1 MKNLWLAVCTV
12 MLAVAC
18 DNDNNQQQTVLNGTA
33 VSIQSAVIPPVGG
46 EIMFAVTTDAP
57 WKVYDKPDWLI
68 LTPAEGKAGTTSVQ
82 MSAEMNRTYQDRDCT
97 LRIETSTG
105 SLSETVA
112 VSQEYPYIELS
123 RDGVDFAWNCS
134 ETLESEAEVIT
145 LHSNVEWKLTP
156 VMPNLVELREEA
168 ETAEENP
175 TPGADWIQYTAALRS
190 EADEIDW
197 LSFSP
202 SSGTGDAELR
212 FCPKTYNISREPR
225 EMVIRVEG
233 PLDTYELNFSQANLR
248 FIVEPETLAA
258 FDAANPEAAQVQVD
272 AERPW
277 TLLSAPSWIEASPAE
292 GVDITTLT
300 IQPDGANPTREDRSG
315 EVVLL
320 CEEVVE
326 RKISV
331 AQYGY
336 VFDVAPTS
344 FDLENAD
351 TESHQISLTS
361 SGAWEARNVPEWI
374 ELSAAEG
381 AGGGVAEMLT
391 LRATGQNLE
400 LEERQATIEFGS
412 KQNTLSQNV
421 QVSQAAFIFE
431 TSATQTVI
439 PTLSTDAYELSIRC
453 SGPWTVSSSE
463 TWLELSKSSGT
474 GDEVIT
480 FRAKSANTDEK
491 PRESTIT
498 VTSTLNHLT
507 RTSKIT
513 QRGYVFTVTPQNY
526 AYPTLPGQSNR
537 CQVQIECSAS
547 WNISSKPDW
556 IQATAMSGVGD
567 ASVTLSA
574 ENNTL
579 LAERSGTVTFTS
591 VYNGATKHLN
601 VQVSQDKFIF
611 EVSASSFDV
620 PTIVSTPCVATV
632 QCSSEWSVLN
642 LPEWIKASPMTHT
655 GNGSVSFNV
664 ESNPQLQSRSATVQ
678 VKSTLGGHTHDI
690 AFTQAAFQFDS
701 SPVTHTCEA
710 VDASSLSFEVVCSG
724 AWSFVGAPSWVTLSP
739 ASGTGNMQV
748 RIGVNNNVQ
757 TSPREAEFVLRS
769 SLNGLE
775 RPITVSQ
782 KQFEFDASP
791 ESFSYEAINSTSTPV
806 SVVCM
811 GGWSVQGAEAWM
823 NVSPQSGSGNGSITI
838 APSTNTEKRIR
849 SGVVRVVSTLNPQLA
864 KEITVSQKAFEF
876 DETAEDYSYG
886 ALNPGSTP
894 ITIDAMGAWSVEN
907 IPAWVNVS
915 PASGSGDGRIT
926 ITPQQNLE
934 TQGRSVTL
942 YVTSSLNASL
952 RKPIT
957 LTQEAFRFNAATE
970 QIAFSA
976 IDPERRTV
984 TIECMEGWTVTNGS
998 DWVSVSPMSGSND
1011 GSVSITVSENLQ
1023 TSPRSAT
1030 VQISSTLNPAL
1041 VKRIEVSQEAFRFDA
1056 TPQNLSFGAI
1066 DGAEQRVPVSCMGA
1080 WSVEN
1085 STGWISVTPSSG
1097 SNDGSVNVR
1106 VEQNLETS
1114 ARSGSFEIVSTK
1126 NPSLKRVVTVQQ
1138 GAFEFNAETVG
1149 LDFSA
1154 VGPSE
1159 QSVTVVCM
1167 GGWSVQGAESWMNV
1181 SPQSGSGNGSIAI
1194 RPSDNAQTS
1203 PRSGVVRVVSTLNPR
1218 LEKQITVSQQA
1229 FSFDTQTEEITCEA
1243 LQPAASRI
1251 EISGLGGWSVED
1263 APAWV
1268 EVTPSSGNGSGW
1280 ITITPEENVQTD
1292 ERSATLHVVSTVNP
1306 AMRKAVI
1313 LTQKAYQFE
1322 VSPLEITLA
1331 ADASDVGTV
1340 RITGSGGA
1348 WSLECDTPWLTLST
1362 RSGDGAGSFTVGASS
1377 ANDTGAER
1385 SAEIRVVNSL
1395 NASLNQTIRVT
1406 QLP

>member
-1 MKNLWLAVCTV
+1 

-18 DNDNNQQQTVLNGTA
+18 DNDNNQQETVLNGTA
-33 VSIQSAVIPPVGG
+33 VSIQSAEIPPVGG

-57 WKVYDKPDWLI
+57 WKIYDKPDWLI

-123 RDGVDFAWNCS
+123 REGVDFTWNTS
-134 ETLESEAEVIT
+134 ETLESEPEVIT

-175 TPGADWIQYTAALRS
+175 APGADWIQYTAAVRS

-197 LSFSP
+197 LSFTP
-202 SSGTGDAELR
+202 SSGTGDAELS

-225 EMVIRVEG
+225 EMVIKVEG
-233 PLDTYELNFSQANLR
+233 PLDTYELTFSQANLR
-248 FIVEPETLAA
+248 FIVEPETIDVFEAA
-258 FDAANPEAAQVQVD
+258 HPEAAQVQVD

-277 TLLSAPSWIEASPAE
+277 TLLSAPAWIEASPAE

-326 RKISV
+326 RRISV

-336 VFDVAPTS
+336 VFDVSPTS
-344 FDLENAD
+344 FDLANAD
-351 TESHQISLTS
+351 TEPHSISITS
-361 SGAWEARNVPEWI
+361 SGEWESRNVPEWI
-374 ELSAAEG
+374 ELSAPEG
-381 AGGGVAEMLT
+381 AGGGMAEALT

-400 LEERQATIEFGS
+400 LEERQATIVFGS
-412 KQNTLSQNV
+412 KQNTLSQSV

-431 TSATQTVI
+431 TSVAQTVI
-439 PTLSTDAYELSIRC
+439 PTLSTDVYELNIRC
-453 SGPWTVSSSE
+453 SGPWTAASSE
-463 TWLELSKSSGT
+463 TWLELSKSSGN

-480 FRAKSANTDEK
+480 FRAKSANTDEN

-498 VTSTLNHLT
+498 VTSTLNQLT
-507 RTSKIT
+507 RTYKIT

-526 AYPTLPGQSNR
+526 VYPTLPGLSNR

-547 WNISSKPDW
+547 WNISSKPTW
-556 IQATAMSGVGD
+556 IQASSMSGVGD

-574 ENNTL
+574 DNNTL

-591 VYNGATKHLN
+591 IYNGATKHLT
-601 VQVSQDKFIF
+601 VQVSQDRFIF

-620 PTIVSTPCVATV
+620 PTIVSTPYVATV
-632 QCSSEWSVLN
+632 QCSSEWSVSN

-655 GNGSVSFNV
+655 GNGSVSFSV
-664 ESNPQLQSRSATVQ
+664 ESNPQLQSRSATVRIN
-678 VKSTLGGHTHDI
+678 STLGGHTHDI
-690 AFTQAAFQFDS
+690 AFTQAAFQFES
-701 SPVTHTCEA
+701 SPVSHTFEA
-710 VDASSLSFEVVCSG
+710 VDASTTSFEVVCSG

-748 RIGVNNNVQ
+748 RIGANNNVQ
-757 TSPREAEFVLRS
+757 TSTREAEFVLRS

-811 GGWSVQGAEAWM
+811 GGWTVQGAEAWM
-823 NVSPQSGSGNGSITI
+823 NVSPVSGSGNGSITI

-864 KEITVSQKAFEF
+864 KEISISQKAFEF

-886 ALNPGSTP
+886 ALNPGSTS

-934 TQGRSVTL
+934 TQSRSVTL

-957 LTQEAFRFNAATE
+957 LTQAAFRFNATTE
-970 QIAFSA
+970 HLSFGALEAQS
-976 IDPERRTV
+976 RSV
-984 TIECMEGWTVTNGS
+984 TIECMEGWSVTNNS

-1011 GSVSITVSENLQ
+1011 GSLTIRVSENLQ

-1030 VQISSTLNPAL
+1030 VRISSTLNPAL
-1041 VKRIEVSQEAFRFDA
+1041 VKNIEIAQEAFRFDA
-1056 TPQNLSFGAI
+1056 TPQSLSFGPI
-1066 DGAEQRVPVSCMGA
+1066 DEAEQRVPVSCMEG
-1080 WSVEN
+1080 WSVN
-1085 STGWISVTPSSG
+1085 NANDWIQVSPMSG
-1097 SNDGSVNVR
+1097 SNDGAVSVR
-1106 VEQNLETS
+1106 VEQNLETR
-1114 ARSGSFEIVSTK
+1114 ARSGSFEIVSAK

-1138 GAFEFNAETVG
+1138 GAFEFNAEAVE

-1154 VGPSE
+1154 VGASE
-1159 QSVTVVCM
+1159 QSVTVVCT
-1167 GGWSVQGAESWMNV
+1167 GAWSLLDAEPWMNV
-1181 SPQSGSGNGSIAI
+1181 SPASGSGNGSIAI

-1203 PRSGVVRVVSTLNPR
+1203 PRSGVIRLVSTLNPS
-1218 LEKQITVSQQA
+1218 LEKRITVSQEA
-1229 FSFDTQTEEITCEA
+1229 FRFDTDSEEITWEA
-1243 LQPAASRI
+1243 LAPEAARV
-1251 EISGLGGWSVED
+1251 EVSGLGGWTVTDVPE
-1263 APAWV
+1263 WV
-1268 EVTPSSGNGSGW
+1268 EVTPSSGNGNAW
-1280 ITITPEENVQTD
+1280 ITITPTENQQHI
-1292 ERSATLHVVSTVNP
+1292 ERSATLYIVSTVNP
-1306 AMRKAVI
+1306 SMRKAVV
-1313 LTQKAYQFE
+1313 LTQKA
-1322 VSPLEITLA
+1322 
-1331 ADASDVGTV
+1331 
-1340 RITGSGGA
+1340 
-1348 WSLECDTPWLTLST
+1348 
-1362 RSGDGAGSFTVGASS
+1362 
-1377 ANDTGAER
+1377 
-1385 SAEIRVVNSL
+1385 
-1395 NASLNQTIRVT
+1395 
-1406 QLP
+1406 